1 MNSPE
6 KQPESEAINTPP
18 PAFEPMMRSPHT
30 EDMIDHYWGSINY
43 IFGLIKA
50 SEIKAGLIL
59 SFYGILLNF
68 IYQKIELE
76 SYGFAINISLYI
88 LIGLWFLC
96 LALSIYFC
104 IRCFMPKI
112 EGTYEKNVFFF
123 RDVITKFGSIKEF
136 SKTFYKISLNEEELF
151 DQMGQQIFVISKIAA
166 VKFKYV
172 NKALRFLAL
181 GLMLLLIL
189 IVYFAIL
196 VIK

>member
-1 MNSPE
+1 MSKTE
-6 KQPESEAINTPP
+6 KPTENEEIKTPP
-18 PAFEPMMRSPHT
+18 EAFEQMIRSPHT

-88 LIGLWFLC
+88 LIALWFLC

-112 EGTYEKNVFFF
+112 EGTYEKNIFFF
-123 RDVITKFGSIKEF
+123 RDVITKYGSIKEF

-181 GLMLLLIL
+181 GLLLLLIL
-189 IVYFAIL
+189 VVYFAIL
-196 VIK
+196 IIQ